1 MQKKELKYMENLLLS
16 RKDILL
22 QEFEERFKKY
32 RDSSSEKL
40 TDIAEIA
47 SSSSNEILEITVAEE
62 DAKELKQ
69 IEDALDRI
77 KAGHYGVCEQCG
89 RMIKKARL
97 KAIPF
102 ATLCVSCKE
111 EEERVCD
118 EKTVQARCERED
130 IINRPENSETDET
143 NRKYMRKRIVETEYD
158 DHRN

>member
-118 EKTVQARCERED
+118 EKTVQTRCERED
-130 IINRPENSETDET
+130 MINRPENSETDET
-143 NRKYMRKRIVETEYD
+143 NRKYMRKRIVEPEYD

>member
-102 ATLCVSCKE
+102 ATLCVSC
-111 EEERVCD
+111 
-118 EKTVQARCERED
+118 T
-130 IINRPENSETDET
+130 
-143 NRKYMRKRIVETEYD
+143 Y
-158 DHRN
+158 